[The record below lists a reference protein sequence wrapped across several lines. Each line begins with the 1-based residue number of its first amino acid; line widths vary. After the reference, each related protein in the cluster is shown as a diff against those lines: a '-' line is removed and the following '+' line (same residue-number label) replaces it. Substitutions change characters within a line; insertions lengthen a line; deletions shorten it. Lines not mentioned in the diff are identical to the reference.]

1 MITLRNLPATLPLPV
16 TTVPIA
22 PTARYLYEKVERG
35 TGTHTPPDT
44 GTHTPSGYGITDM
57 SGNLDWTRQLEL
69 LKLENAFNQA
79 EAEKSR
85 QWQERMSNTAFQ
97 RAAEDLKKAGFNPAL
112 LLGASGASTPS
123 GATARSSSKS
133 GTSTSANMASIYTT
147 LLSSAFK
154 LAGSL
159 LGGLFS

>member
-1 MITLRNLPATLPLPV
+1 MITIRNLPATLPTPV
-16 TTVPIA
+16 TTA
-22 PTARYLYEKVERG
+22 PVSGSARSLYEKQERG
-35 TGTHTPPDT
+35 TGTHTT
-44 GTHTPSGYGITDM
+44 GTHTPPGYGITDM

-79 EAEKSR
+79 EAQKTR
-85 QWQERMSNTAFQ
+85 DWQERMSNTAFQ
-97 RAAEDLKKAGFNPAL
+97 RASEDLKKAGFNPAL
-112 LLGASGASTPS
+112 LLGVSGASTPS

-159 LGGLFS
+159 LGGLFR

>member
-1 MITLRNLPATLPLPV
+1 MISLGNLPATLPIPV
-16 TTVPIA
+16 TTVPVVDIG
-22 PTARYLYEKVERG
+22 TARFLHEKRDHVAS
-35 TGTHTPPDT
+35 THTPPGST
-44 GTHTPSGYGITDM
+44 GYGITDM

-69 LKLENAFNQA
+69 LKMENAFNQA

-85 QWQERMSNTAFQ
+85 QWQERMSNTAYQ
-97 RAAEDLKKAGFNPAL
+97 RASADLKKAGFNPAL
-112 LLGASGASTPS
+112 LLGTSGASTPS

-133 GTSTSANMASIYTT
+133 GTSTSANIASIYTT

-159 LGGLFS
+159 LGGLFN

>member
-1 MITLRNLPATLPLPV
+1 MITLRNLPATLPTPV
-16 TTVPIA
+16 TTVPVA
-22 PTARYLYEKVERG
+22 GTARSLYEKQERG
-35 TGTHTPPDT
+35 TGTHTAP
-44 GTHTPSGYGITDM
+44 GYGITDM

>member
-1 MITLRNLPATLPLPV
+1 MITIRNLPATLLPTPV
-16 TTVPIA
+16 TTAPVPG
-22 PTARYLYEKVERG
+22 TARSLYEKQERG
-35 TGTHTPPDT
+35 TGTHT
-44 GTHTPSGYGITDM
+44 GTHTAPGYDITDM

-159 LGGLFS
+159 LGGLFH

>member
-1 MITLRNLPATLPLPV
+1 MLTIRNLPATLPTPV

-22 PTARYLYEKVERG
+22 SSARSLYEKQERG
-35 TGTHTPPDT
+35 TGTGTDTTP
-44 GTHTPSGYGITDM
+44 GYGITDM
-57 SGNLDWTRQLEL
+57 SGNLDWSRQLHL

-97 RAAEDLKKAGFNPAL
+97 RAADDLKKAGFNPAL

-123 GATARSSSKS
+123 GATARSTTKS

>member
-1 MITLRNLPATLPLPV
+1 MISIRDLPATLPTPV
-16 TTVPIA
+16 TTVPVSGS
-22 PTARYLYEKVERG
+22 ARSLYEKRERG
-35 TGTHTPPDT
+35 TSTSTPP
-44 GTHTPSGYGITDM
+44 GYGITDM

-69 LKLENAFNQA
+69 LKLENAFNQS

-97 RAAEDLKKAGFNPAL
+97 RASEDLKKAGFNPAL

>member
-1 MITLRNLPATLPLPV
+1 MIAIQNLGANLKPPV
-16 TTVPIA
+16 FTVPVA
-22 PTARYLYEKVERG
+22 GSARSLYEKQERG
-35 TGTHTPPDT
+35 TGTHDT
-44 GTHTPSGYGITDM
+44 GTHTAPGYGITDM

-79 EAEKSR
+79 EAEKNR

-123 GATARSSSKS
+123 GATAHSSSKS

-159 LGGLFS
+159 LGGLFH

>member
-1 MITLRNLPATLPLPV
+1 MIAIKNLGANLPTPV
-16 TTVPIA
+16 TTVPVA
-22 PTARYLYEKVERG
+22 GTARSLYERVDRG
-35 TGTHTPPDT
+35 IGAKADTPP
-44 GTHTPSGYGITDM
+44 GYGITDM

-79 EAEKSR
+79 EAQKSR
-85 QWQERMSNTAFQ
+85 VWQERMSNTAFQ
-97 RAAEDLKKAGFNPAL
+97 RASADLKKAGFNPAL

-159 LGGLFS
+159 LGGLFH

>member
-1 MITLRNLPATLPLPV
+1 MIAIRNLGSTLKPPV
-16 TTVPIA
+16 TTVPVVG
-22 PTARYLYEKVERG
+22 TARSLYEKQERG
-35 TGTHTPPDT
+35 TSTPT
-44 GTHTPSGYGITDM
+44 ASGYGITDM

-69 LKLENAFNQA
+69 LKLENSFNQS
-79 EAEKSR
+79 EAQKSR
-85 QWQERMSNTAFQ
+85 DWQERMSNTAFQ
-97 RAAEDLKKAGFNPAL
+97 RASEDLKKAGFNPAL
-112 LLGASGASTPS
+112 LLGTSGASTPS

-159 LGGLFS
+159 LGGLFH